1 MKNILITGGAG
12 FVGINLVRHLIENT
26 GHKIT
31 VLDNLSTGNLDLLK
45 EVVDAGGKEM
55 EYRFTPDP
63 GALCFLQMDI
73 LQKEAV
79 NEALEGQQ
87 AVVHLAAQTGVI
99 PSLEYPVKDAEVNI
113 TGTLNLL
120 RASVKHKIETFVFAS
135 SAAPL
140 GEQEPPLDEGKV
152 PRPLSP
158 YGASKLAGEGY
169 CSAFY
174 GSFGLNTVVLRFSNL
189 YGPNS
194 FHKGSVVA
202 RFIKQ
207 VLSGESPVIYGD
219 GGQTRDFLFTGDLCR
234 CIAAVL
240 ESGENG
246 AGEVFQLGSGTGT
259 SVNGL
264 VELLREVTGTS
275 FSVVHEPERK
285 GEIRYNYTSIEKAR
299 KRFGFSP
306 GTDLKTG
313 LALTWQWFKQRKKM
327 TG

>member
-12 FVGINLVRHLIENT
+12 FVGINLTRHLVKNT

-31 VLDNLSTGNLDLLK
+31 VLDNLSTGNFGLLK
-45 EVVDAGGKEM
+45 EVVEAGGKKI

-79 NEALEGQQ
+79 YRALEGQQ
-87 AVVHLAAQTGVI
+87 SVVHLAAQTGVI
-99 PSLEYPVKDAEVNI
+99 PSLENPEKDAEINI

-140 GEQEPPLDEGKV
+140 GEQEPPLDEQKV

-207 VLSGESPVIYGD
+207 VLNGEAPVIYGD
-219 GGQTRDFLFTGDLCR
+219 GSQTRDFLYTGDLCR

-240 ESGENG
+240 ESGGGNG
-246 AGEVFQLGSGTGT
+246 AGEVFQLGSGTET
-259 SVNGL
+259 SVNRLVGL
-264 VELLREVTGTS
+264 LKEVTGTP
-275 FSVVHEPERK
+275 FSVLHEPERK
-285 GEIRYNYTSIEKAR
+285 GEIRYNYTSIKKAR
-299 KRFGFSP
+299 KRFGFHPS
-306 GTDLKTG
+306 TDLKTG
-313 LALTWQWFKQRKKM
+313 LSLTWKWFKK
-327 TG
+327 